1 MILTAQEDAAV
12 ATREVAEG
20 VPIQVS
26 LLCVQHLCPPIE
38 DVTTEG

>member
-12 ATREVAEG
+12 VTQAVAEG
-20 VPIQVS
+20 APIQVS
-26 LLCVQHLCPPIE
+26 LLCVRHLCPPIE